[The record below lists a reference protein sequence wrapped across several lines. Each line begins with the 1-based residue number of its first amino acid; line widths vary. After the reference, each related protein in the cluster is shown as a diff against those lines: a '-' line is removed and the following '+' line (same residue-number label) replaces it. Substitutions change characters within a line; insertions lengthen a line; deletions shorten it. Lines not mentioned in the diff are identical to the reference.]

1 MDRQIKSGTFP
12 TALQPMLRRKKTDLF
27 GMWLDFNLDWDK
39 VVCEV
44 ERLSQTKNLARK
56 EWVAVQAKVLKSQM
70 DEDKFK
76 DLIRKRT
83 EAGLYY
89 NDDDWPSDPM
99 ERGSENLK
107 SSLLSCLIDSIRISS
122 IYGFESMED
131 IHCNVQQFNT
141 SKSYF
146 LASSCQLNSRR
157 RGTICP
163 KDDFF
168 DKMM

>member
-1 MDRQIKSGTFP
+1 MDRQIKSGQFP
-12 TALQPMLRRKKTDLF
+12 TSLQPMLRRKKTDLF

-70 DEDKFK
+70 DEDKFN

-89 NDDDWPSDPM
+89 TDDDWPSDPM
-99 ERGSENLK
+99 EKGSEK
-107 SSLLSCLIDSIRISS
+107 CEISSLMFFIIFWSVVSPTIDSNRWKIFIA
-122 IYGFESMED
+122 M
-131 IHCNVQQFNT
+131 FNT
-141 SKSYF
+141 SK
-146 LASSCQLNSRR
+146 
-157 RGTICP
+157 
-163 KDDFF
+163 
-168 DKMM
+168 